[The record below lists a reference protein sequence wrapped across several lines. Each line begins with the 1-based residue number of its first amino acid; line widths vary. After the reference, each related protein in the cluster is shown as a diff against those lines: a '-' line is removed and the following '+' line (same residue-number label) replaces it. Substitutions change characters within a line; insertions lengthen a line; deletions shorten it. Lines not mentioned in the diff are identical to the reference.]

1 MSKEKKISQNPYIAK
16 DELLVKLGFR
26 EMIDITKLLY
36 NEGQIDGVPKNPR
49 YLKES
54 EHDNLVK
61 SLADS
66 PEFLEYKPLMVYG
79 LEDGTYV
86 TICGNMRLR
95 VANELRIG
103 GNTNFDKLPC
113 FVLKTDT
120 PIQKIKEYA
129 IKDNVQAGNWDWD
142 ELANGDWKVDE
153 LQDWGVDC
161 SFLTDTEPV
170 EQMSERKETEDD
182 NYDEN
187 EHEIETKCK
196 LGDIWQLGQHR
207 LMCGDSTDAA
217 QVALLLDGQQ
227 IQLYLTDP
235 PYNVAYGYDNSTT
248 EGHRKDGLVVLNDKM
263 DNDKFEQFLTNAFN
277 AANANMRKGA
287 SFYIFHSDGYSY
299 WFRKALI
306 NTVDLELRENLIW
319 VKNSMVL
326 GRQDYQWRHEPCLY
340 GWKKGASHNWFSDRK
355 QTTVMEFD
363 RPTKSVEHP
372 TMKPIPLFAYLIQN
386 SSQEGWNVYDSFG
399 GSGTTVMACE
409 QLDRNGFLMELD
421 PHYCD
426 VIINR
431 WETYTGKKAEK
442 IKENENE

>member
-1 MSKEKKISQNPYIAK
+1 MAKKQNSTLNELGVKERINLSCL
-16 DELLVKLGFR
+16 EL
-26 EMIDITKLLY
+26 
-36 NEGQIDGVPKNPR
+36 NEGQIVGIPKNPR
-49 YLKES
+49 YLKGE
-54 EHDNLVK
+54 EHDKLKK
-61 SLADS
+61 SLKDS
-66 PEFLEYKPLMVYG
+66 PELLQYKPLMVYAAEG
-79 LEDGTYV
+79 GKFV
-86 TICGNMRLR
+86 VICGNMRLR
-95 VANELRIG
+95 ICQELHNEG
-103 GNTNFDKLPC
+103 VEGFDALPC
-113 FVLKTDT
+113 FVLNKDVS
-120 PIQKIKEYA
+120 IAKIKEYA

-142 ELANGDWKVDE
+142 ELANGDWEVDD

-170 EQMSERKETEDD
+170 KEMSERKETEDD
-182 NYDEN
+182 EYYED
-187 EHEIETKCK
+187 EHEIEAKCK
-196 LGDIWQLGQHR
+196 LGDIWQLGRHR
-207 LMCGDSTDAA
+207 LMCGDSTDAS
-217 QVALLLDGQQ
+217 QVAKLLGGTN

-235 PYNVAYGYDNSTT
+235 PYNVAYGYDGAAT

-263 DNDKFEQFLTNAFN
+263 DNDKFEEFLTNAFN
-277 AANANMRKGA
+277 AANANMEKGA

-340 GWKKGASHNWFSDRK
+340 GWKKGASHNWYSDRK

-399 GSGTTVMACE
+399 GSGTTIMACE
-409 QLDRNGFLMELD
+409 QLDRNGFSMELD

-442 IKENENE
+442 ITV

>member
-1 MSKEKKISQNPYIAK
+1 MARLKKISQNPAIAK

-26 EMIDITKLLY
+26 EMIDITKLEY
-36 NEGQIDGVPKNPR
+36 NEGQIDSVPKNPR

-54 EHDNLVK
+54 EHDKLVK

-66 PEFLEYKPLMVYG
+66 PELLEYKPLMVYA

-113 FVLKTDT
+113 FILKADT

-142 ELANGDWKVDE
+142 ELANGEWETDD

-170 EQMSERKETEDD
+170 EEMPERKETEDD
-182 NYDEN
+182 TYDED
-187 EHEIETKCK
+187 EHEIEAKCK
-196 LGDIWQLGQHR
+196 LGDIWQLGRHR
-207 LMCGDSTDAA
+207 LMCGDSTDAS
-217 QVALLLDGQQ
+217 QVAKLLGGAN

-235 PYNVAYGYDNSTT
+235 PYNVAYGYDGAAT

-263 DNDKFEQFLTNAFN
+263 DNDKFEEFLTNAFN
-277 AANANMRKGA
+277 AANANMEKGA

-340 GWKKGASHNWFSDRK
+340 GWKKGARHNWFSDRK

-399 GSGTTVMACE
+399 GSGTTIMACE
-409 QLDRNGFLMELD
+409 QLDRNGFSMELD

-442 IKENENE
+442 IKV

>member
-1 MSKEKKISQNPYIAK
+1 MARGKKVSQSPSVDDK
-16 DELLVKLGFR
+16 KLFLKIG
-26 EMIDITKLLY
+26 EYADIDITRLEY
-36 NEGQIDGVPKNPR
+36 NEGQLEGISKNPR

-54 EHDNLVK
+54 EHDKLKK
-61 SLADS
+61 SLTDS
-66 PEFLEYKPLMVYG
+66 PEFLEYKPLMVYAMDNG
-79 LEDGTYV
+79 NYV

-95 VANELRIG
+95 VANELRIDG
-103 GNTNFDKLPC
+103 HSEFDTIPC
-113 FVLKTDT
+113 VILKADT
-120 PIQKIKEYA
+120 PIEKIKEYA

-142 ELANGDWKVDE
+142 ELANGEWEVEE

-161 SFLTDTEPV
+161 SFLTATEPV
-170 EQMSERKETEDD
+170 EEMSERKETEDD
-182 NYDEN
+182 EYSEE
-187 EHEIETKCK
+187 EHEIEAKCQ
-196 LGDIWQLGQHR
+196 LGDIWQLGRHR
-207 LMCGDSTDAA
+207 LMCGDSTDAT
-217 QVALLLDGQQ
+217 QVAKLLGGKN
-227 IQLYLTDP
+227 IQMYLTDP
-235 PYNVAYGYDNSTT
+235 PYNVAYGYDGAAT

-263 DNDKFEQFLTNAFN
+263 DNDKFEEFLTNAFN
-277 AANANMRKGA
+277 AANSNMEKGA

-363 RPTKSVEHP
+363 RPTKSIEHP

-399 GSGTTVMACE
+399 GSGTTIMACE
-409 QLDRNGFLMELD
+409 QLNRNGFSMELD

-442 IKENENE
+442 IDI

>member
-1 MSKEKKISQNPYIAK
+1 MAKKQNNTLSELGVKERINLSSL
-16 DELLVKLGFR
+16 EL
-26 EMIDITKLLY
+26 
-36 NEGQIDGVPKNPR
+36 NEGQIVGIPKNPR
-49 YLKES
+49 YLKGE
-54 EHDNLVK
+54 EHDKLKK
-61 SLADS
+61 SLKDS
-66 PEFLEYKPLMVYG
+66 PELLQYKPLMVYAIEG
-79 LEDGTYV
+79 GKFV
-86 TICGNMRLR
+86 VICGNMRLR
-95 VANELRIG
+95 ICQELHNEG
-103 GNTNFDKLPC
+103 VQGFDALPC
-113 FVLKTDT
+113 FVLNKDV
-120 PIQKIKEYA
+120 PIAKIKEYA

-142 ELANGDWKVDE
+142 ELANGDWEVED
-153 LQDWGVDC
+153 LQEWGVDC

-170 EQMSERKETEDD
+170 EEMPEHKETEDD
-182 NYDEN
+182 AYDEG
-187 EHEIETKCK
+187 EHEIEAKCK
-196 LGDIWQLGQHR
+196 LGDIWQLGKHR
-207 LMCGDSTDAA
+207 LMCGDSTDAS
-217 QVALLLDGQQ
+217 QVAKLLGGAN

-235 PYNVAYGYDNSTT
+235 PYNVAYGYDGAAT

-263 DNDKFEQFLTNAFN
+263 DNDKFEEFLTNAFN
-277 AANANMRKGA
+277 AANANMEKGA
-287 SFYIFHSDGYSY
+287 SFYIFHSDVYSY

-319 VKNSMVL
+319 VKNSMKL

-372 TMKPIPLFAYLIQN
+372 TMKPIPIFAYLIQN

-399 GSGTTVMACE
+399 GSGTTIMACE
-409 QLDRNGFLMELD
+409 QLNRNGFSMELD

-442 IKENENE
+442 IKV